1 MQLPLIGGRAFSLH
15 DDGRDGR
22 VAIVNQSFARRYLAG
37 ATPTGTRLRDQRGE
51 MEVVGVARDAKYY
64 SIRRPIEP
72 IIYVPYFQE
81 DLGQASFALRTN
93 GDPLSIVAAV
103 RRAAHDVDATLSIFD
118 VATQRQTA
126 ETSLREVRLFA
137 NLSTVF
143 GALAVILACIG
154 VYGVMSYATARR
166 TGEFGIRVALG
177 AEPASIVWLVMQ
189 RAVTLVIVG
198 SAIGLVVA
206 VAGARLFGAMLYGL
220 GGGDPISLG
229 AAVTIIAIV
238 ALSAAYV
245 PAWRAKKVSP
255 IVALRAE

>member
-1 MQLPLIGGRAFSLH
+1 
-15 DDGRDGR
+15 
-22 VAIVNQSFARRYLAG
+22 
-37 ATPTGTRLRDQRGE
+37 
-51 MEVVGVARDAKYY
+51 
-64 SIRRPIEP
+64 
-72 IIYVPYFQE
+72 
-81 DLGQASFALRTN
+81 LRTT
-93 GDPLSIVAAV
+93 GDPLSFIAAV
-103 RRAAHDVDATLSIFD
+103 RRAAHDVHATLSIFD

-126 ETSLREVRLFA
+126 EAALREVRLFA

-177 AEPASIVWLVMQ
+177 AEPANIVWLVMQ

-198 SAIGLVVA
+198 SAIGLAVA
-206 VAGARLFGAMLYGL
+206 VAGARLFGAMLYGR

-229 AAVTIIAIV
+229 AAVIIIAIV
-238 ALSAAYV
+238 ALCAAYV
-245 PAWRAKKVSP
+245 PAWRAKRVSP